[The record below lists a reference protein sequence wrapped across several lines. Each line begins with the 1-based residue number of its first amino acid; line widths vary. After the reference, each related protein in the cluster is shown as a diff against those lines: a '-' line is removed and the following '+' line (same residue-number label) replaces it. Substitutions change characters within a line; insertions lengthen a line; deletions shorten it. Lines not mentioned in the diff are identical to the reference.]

1 MQRGI
6 ITVNMDRM
14 QSGYALTSLWQEV
27 GCDPRLRRGI
37 LLSRIRTLTL
47 SCRLR
52 GVIDVYAELGWE
64 CGKDVGFVV
73 VKVERRFGWEPYCCS
88 F

>member
-1 MQRGI
+1 MQGGI
-6 ITVNMDRM
+6 ITVNMDRI
-14 QSGYALTSLWQEV
+14 QSGCAPTSLWQEV

-47 SCRLR
+47 PCRLR
-52 GVIDVYAELGWE
+52 AAIDVYAELGWE
-64 CGKDVGFVV
+64 CRKDVGFVV
-73 VKVERRFGWEPYCCS
+73 VKVERRFGWETCGCS